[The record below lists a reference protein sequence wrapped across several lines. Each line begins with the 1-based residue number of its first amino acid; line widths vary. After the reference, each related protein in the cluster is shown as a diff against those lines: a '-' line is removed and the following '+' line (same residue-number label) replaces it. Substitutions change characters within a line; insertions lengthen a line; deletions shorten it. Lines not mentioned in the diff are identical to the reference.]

1 MAESF
6 SVALFFHDDSYRYEA
21 RWLDAEEAV
30 NLARDCTGRPAA
42 LAGWIRRVIITD
54 ADDFTVFE
62 WKHGEGVTYPNDH
75 PPLDG

>member
-1 MAESF
+1 MSETF
-6 SVALFFHDDSYRYEA
+6 SVALFFPDDSYRYEA
-21 RWLDAEEAV
+21 RWLDAEEAA
-30 NLARDCTGRPAA
+30 NLARDCTRRPAA

>member
-1 MAESF
+1 MSETF
-6 SVALFFHDDSYRYEA
+6 SVALFFPDDRYRYEG

-30 NLARDCTGRPAA
+30 NLAKECTDRPAA
-42 LAGWIRRVIITD
+42 QAGFIRRVIITD